1 MCNQDLLIN
10 EELLEENTNIWKQLF
25 RGKKFCVNSDY
36 AKVIHNKLMVLIK
49 MKKGEV
55 LLHSEITHL

>member
-1 MCNQDLLIN
+1 MWNQDLLIN

-25 RGKKFCVNSDY
+25 RGKKFYVNSDY

-49 MKKGEV
+49 MKKGEI